1 MPESVPSR
9 FFCECGQVLIN
20 HYPSQIIKH
29 RLSKKH
35 AQKLMDR
42 IKDIENK
49 ELEIQKE
56 KEKLGSIPLDFT

>member
-9 FFCECGQVLIN
+9 FFCECGQLLLN

-35 AQKLMDR
+35 ATRLIKR
-42 IKDIENK
+42 IEDIENK
-49 ELEIQKE
+49 KTDEEKK
-56 KEKLGSIPLDFT
+56 KEKLGSITLDFN